1 MLIHSSRISLGSV
14 GLLLAAC
21 AVAISGCG
29 PKKSEPSGMSV
40 LAGRPGVEVFVW
52 TAALS
57 EIELIG
63 VVESHGKPAT
73 LSDEARE
80 ALAFAG
86 MSMYSV
92 PREHIATLRGEAL
105 SPARTEEPTLADQPG
120 DEPEDEPTEQTFA
133 EPIIR
138 PAVGVENV
146 LFCDAGSAWREI
158 ASSPLT
164 QGQSVVRRSGR
175 TESVQRGR
183 HSLLL
188 RCWAMP
194 LDEIESSGTW
204 SATLRVEVVPQ
215 HVPADRQPMLT
226 LEPVQPTDPAQRG
239 ELYAESGFS
248 FDTEGA
254 EAFVILLDRA
264 ALARLDPARAQ
275 GARNSVLWPRYADAP
290 SVGQILL
297 DLRDNAGR
305 STPRVVVLIPHVPA
319 EYSLIPR
326 G

>member
-1 MLIHSSRISLGSV
+1 
-14 GLLLAAC
+14 
-21 AVAISGCG
+21 
-29 PKKSEPSGMSV
+29 MSV

-57 EIELIG
+57 EVELIHL
-63 VVESHGKPAT
+63 VESHGKPAAV
-73 LSDEARE
+73 SDEARE

-92 PREHIATLRGEAL
+92 PREHIASLRAGAL
-105 SPARTEEPTLADQPG
+105 SPTPSDQPILTQQPEEEQ
-120 DEPEDEPTEQTFA
+120 DDQPAEPAFA

-164 QGQSVVRRSGR
+164 TGQSVVRRSGR
-175 TESVQRGR
+175 TESVRRGR

-194 LDEIESSGTW
+194 LDEVEASGAW

-215 HVPADRQPMLT
+215 HVPADRHPLLT
-226 LEPVQPTDPAQRG
+226 LEPAQPTDPTERG

-248 FDTEGA
+248 FDTLGA

-275 GARNSVLWPRYADAP
+275 GSRNSVLWPRYADAP

-297 DLRDNAGR
+297 DPRDPAGR